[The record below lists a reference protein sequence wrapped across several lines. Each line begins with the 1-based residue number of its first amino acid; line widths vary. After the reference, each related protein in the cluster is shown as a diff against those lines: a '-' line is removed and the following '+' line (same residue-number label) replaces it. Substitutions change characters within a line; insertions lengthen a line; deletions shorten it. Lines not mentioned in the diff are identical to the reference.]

1 MKNPTKQF
9 PLARVA
15 LLVSGA
21 LLAGCTTRADM
32 EQLNQNQ
39 LTLRGMIASERQR
52 TDALEQRIARLNDE
66 IMQLKHNAES
76 GDLGGANVKALKDR
90 IAKLESDL
98 SSMQATVAAAPPGAL
113 AEGESSAPAVAMPAD
128 LPPTW
133 PDELDREIETT
144 NDSRA
149 QGVKVYREGL
159 TAMRDGKYSAAVVKF
174 ANLQK
179 TYPKSPLVEPAGY
192 FAANAFYELG
202 KYDQAIL
209 QFNDLVMRY
218 PKGRYASVALL
229 RQAQAFLKLNDRID
243 ARLTLQKLV
252 ADFAGTPEATEG
264 NKMLRDL
271 VGG

>member
-1 MKNPTKQF
+1 MKPF
-9 PLARVA
+9 PLLRLAVLA
-15 LLVSGA
+15 VSGA
-21 LLAGCTTRADM
+21 LLVGCSTRADM

-39 LTLRGMIASERQR
+39 LTLRSMIASERQR

-66 IMQLKHNAES
+66 IIQLKHNAES

-90 IAKLESDL
+90 IAKLEGDL
-98 SSMQATVAAAPPGAL
+98 SSMQATVAVAPAPGAL
-113 AEGESSAPAVAMPAD
+113 PAEGESSAPAVAMPAD

-133 PDELDREIETT
+133 PDELDREIEAS

-179 TYPKSPLVEPAGY
+179 SYPKSPLVEPAGY

-218 PKGRYASVALL
+218 PKGKYASVALL